1 MYEYLQG
8 KLTVKN
14 LSYVTLDINGIGFKI
29 YTTLKSY
36 EVLNSLGEQEK
47 LFIHTIVKEDDISFY
62 GFKTEIEREFFRNCI
77 SISGVGAKKAIAIL
91 STFNYSE
98 LTGIVKAK
106 NSKELAKVP
115 GIGVKKAEKIIID
128 LIDKLDNID
137 IMTNIVDESLL
148 EIISKKE
155 NLRLA
160 LESLGYDKIDVSL
173 IISDSEFK
181 ELEMQDLIKLALLN
195 INKKKK

>member
-14 LSYVTLDINGIGFKI
+14 LSYVALDINGIGFKI

-62 GFKTEIEREFFRNCI
+62 GFKSEIEREFFRNCI

-98 LTGIVKAK
+98 LTGIVKSK

-115 GIGVKKAEKIIID
+115 GIGVKKAEKIIFRFSYICG
-128 LIDKLDNID
+128 LVSMWFDKNAAWGFR
-137 IMTNIVDESLL
+137 VFSF
-148 EIISKKE
+148 
-155 NLRLA
+155 RRHR
-160 LESLGYDKIDVSL
+160 YVSVQ
-173 IISDSEFK
+173 ERCPYVV
-181 ELEMQDLIKLALLN
+181 
-195 INKKKK
+195 

>member
-1 MYEYLQG
+1 
-8 KLTVKN
+8 
-14 LSYVTLDINGIGFKI
+14 
-29 YTTLKSY
+29 
-36 EVLNSLGEQEK
+36 
-47 LFIHTIVKEDDISFY
+47 
-62 GFKTEIEREFFRNCI
+62 
-77 SISGVGAKKAIAIL
+77 
-91 STFNYSE
+91 
-98 LTGIVKAK
+98 
-106 NSKELAKVP
+106 
-115 GIGVKKAEKIIID
+115 
-128 LIDKLDNID
+128 
-137 IMTNIVDESLL
+137 MTNIVDESLL

>member
-1 MYEYLQG
+1 M
-8 KLTVKN
+8 
-14 LSYVTLDINGIGFKI
+14 
-29 YTTLKSY
+29 
-36 EVLNSLGEQEK
+36 
-47 LFIHTIVKEDDISFY
+47 
-62 GFKTEIEREFFRNCI
+62 
-77 SISGVGAKKAIAIL
+77 
-91 STFNYSE
+91 
-98 LTGIVKAK
+98 
-106 NSKELAKVP
+106 
-115 GIGVKKAEKIIID
+115 
-128 LIDKLDNID
+128 
-137 IMTNIVDESLL
+137 MTNIVDESLL

>member
-14 LSYVTLDINGIGFKI
+14 LSYVALDINGIGFKI

-62 GFKTEIEREFFRNCI
+62 GFKSEIEREFFRNCI

-91 STFNYSE
+91 STFNYS
-98 LTGIVKAK
+98 
-106 NSKELAKVP
+106 
-115 GIGVKKAEKIIID
+115 
-128 LIDKLDNID
+128 
-137 IMTNIVDESLL
+137 
-148 EIISKKE
+148 
-155 NLRLA
+155 
-160 LESLGYDKIDVSL
+160 
-173 IISDSEFK
+173 
-181 ELEMQDLIKLALLN
+181 
-195 INKKKK
+195 

>member
-14 LSYVTLDINGIGFKI
+14 LSYVALDINGIGFKV

-36 EVLNSLGEQEK
+36 EVLNSLGEE
-47 LFIHTIVKEDDISFY
+47 
-62 GFKTEIEREFFRNCI
+62 EIEREFFRNCI

-98 LTGIVKAK
+98 LTGIVKSK

-137 IMTNIVDESLL
+137 VMANIVDESIL

-155 NLRLA
+155 NLKLA
-160 LESLGYDKIDVSL
+160 LESLGYDKVDVS
-173 IISDSEFK
+173 IFISDAEFK
-181 ELEMQDLIKLALLN
+181 ELEMQELIKLALLN

>member
-1 MYEYLQG
+1 M
-8 KLTVKN
+8 
-14 LSYVTLDINGIGFKI
+14 
-29 YTTLKSY
+29 
-36 EVLNSLGEQEK
+36 
-47 LFIHTIVKEDDISFY
+47 
-62 GFKTEIEREFFRNCI
+62 
-77 SISGVGAKKAIAIL
+77 GAKKAIAIL

-106 NSKELAKVP
+106 NAKELAKVP
-115 GIGVKKAEKIIID
+115 GIGIKKAEKIIID

-137 IMTNIVDESLL
+137 VMASIVDEDVL

-155 NLRLA
+155 NLKLA

-181 ELEMQDLIKLALLN
+181 ELDMQELIKLALLN